1 MGQAKVFISNNE
13 ETTALSGFSFEVDP
27 ATVGNV
33 VMMQKGADE
42 LTAKV
47 NELLAKAQA
56 DGLYEKWYSDALEL
70 SGVDTATEVVYD
82 DNGNVASESESAEG

>member
-1 MGQAKVFISNNE
+1 
-13 ETTALSGFSFEVDP
+13 
-27 ATVGNV
+27 
-33 VMMQKGADE
+33 MMQKGADE

-70 SGVDTATEVVYD
+70 SGVDTATEVAYD
-82 DNGNVASESESAEG
+82 DNGDVSSESESAEG